1 MKIAKFKAIPNY
13 EYNRGGVYALFNGEG
28 VLVTNDEK
36 VIAALEK
43 SKPFVQSLDK
53 KTEAAEEKE
62 APAKPKSKS
71 KTKAK

>member
-1 MKIAKFKAIPNY
+1 MKVAKFKAIPNY
-13 EYNRGGVYALFNGEG
+13 EYNRDGVYALFNGEG

-53 KTEAAEEKE
+53 KAEEAEEKE
-62 APAKPKSKS
+62 TPVKPKSKS